1 MSARKPKPH
10 MGRMLSIGRVIIG
23 LARFAANTALWAF
36 VARYRVL
43 LALFALAV
51 ALIFSNVLFDAI
63 GAMIYLPALT
73 IGASLSAL
81 LLRNVIN
88 RDTTDADADSGYTTR
103 AWRRLGYRDRA
114 LWAKIEILAYF
125 LGACLIASALVH

>member
-1 MSARKPKPH
+1 
-10 MGRMLSIGRVIIG
+10 MGRLIFGAVR
-23 LARFAANTALWAF
+23 LAASTALWAF

-43 LALFALAV
+43 LVLFALAV

-88 RDTTDADADSGYTTR
+88 RDTTDADADSGYTAR
-103 AWRRLGYRDRA
+103 AWKRLGYRDRA

-125 LGACLIASALVH
+125 LGACLIASALVR